1 MQEIYN
7 ELIKKINKEHILE
20 NEKMSKHTTFRVG
33 GIADLFIKVY
43 NVEELKYALEVAK
56 AYDIKYYIIGN
67 GSNLL
72 VKDRRYS
79 RYSYKVGNGRYKSTR

>member
-20 NEKMSKHTTFRVG
+20 NEEMFKHTTFKVG
-33 GIADLFIKVY
+33 GPADLFIKVY

-56 AYDIKYYIIGN
+56 SHNIECYVIGN

-79 RYSYKVGNGRYKSTR
+79 RHSYKVRNGQYNSTR